1 MPASSASALRTFA
14 VVSMPVLRV
23 VTNNH
28 NNTTDGEFRK
38 SVGGAPWLSSG
49 LRDALLGA
57 GPGAGMAA
65 TER

>member
-1 MPASSASALRTFA
+1 
-14 VVSMPVLRV
+14 MPVLRV